1 MTNSFVHFLGEFE
14 DTKKSFWNYLTL
26 LSSLNLRA
34 ITYHLQMETLKLY
47 LLYCTAEE
55 QSLFPWGKKRN
66 CEMRNQSNYL
76 TTLSLSRFLYN
87 LAACKWYV
95 CHNLRT
101 PHLSTLSQDYYG
113 KTIDYIG
120 IFSKCN
126 LSCNSIRILRIYSF
140 IFIDCKWSQ
149 NHVNYDTLVGVNSM
163 IAEFMNLKCPV
174 TDSC

>member
-1 MTNSFVHFLGEFE
+1 MVSSNSPKKRTNKFVFTTATNSLVHFLGEFE

-126 LSCNSIRILRIYSF
+126 FSRYFLRILYSLSIYSF
-140 IFIDCKWSQ
+140 SSQ
-149 NHVNYDTLVGVNSM
+149 NHV
-163 IAEFMNLKCPV
+163 K
-174 TDSC
+174 

>member
-1 MTNSFVHFLGEFE
+1 
-14 DTKKSFWNYLTL
+14 
-26 LSSLNLRA
+26 
-34 ITYHLQMETLKLY
+34 METLKLY

-87 LAACKWYV
+87 LAACKWCVYL

>member
-1 MTNSFVHFLGEFE
+1 M
-14 DTKKSFWNYLTL
+14 
-26 LSSLNLRA
+26 
-34 ITYHLQMETLKLY
+34 YHLQMEALKLY

-87 LAACKWYV
+87 LAACKWCVYL
-95 CHNLRT
+95 CHGFAIIILRT

-126 LSCNSIRILRIYSF
+126 LSRNSIRILTTLRIYLF
-140 IFIDCKWSQ
+140 IFKDCK
-149 NHVNYDTLVGVNSM
+149 
-163 IAEFMNLKCPV
+163 
-174 TDSC
+174 